1 MPAMTTPPAPRRGRR
16 LAELTAV
23 AVITGLI
30 ASGST
35 LAITGAYNGTDAA
48 TTTGTSQS
56 LGRNADAAPVVQAD
70 GSAPNWT
77 ATASA
82 VSPSVVAITATSA
95 QGGGQG
101 SGVIIDSSGHVLTN
115 NHVVA
120 GAQELT
126 VTTSDGRTSRPRS
139 AAPTRRP
146 TWPSSPSRATPA
158 TPRPSPSAT
167 PTPSRSETR
176 SWPSATRW
184 AWPAPS
190 PPAS

>member
-1 MPAMTTPPAPRRGRR
+1 MTDQNPTPQWYAPRGGTTTDPRPVGTFGQPTEPVPTWPPAPPAPPGNSMMPAMTTPPAPRRGRR

-77 ATASA
+77 ATASR
-82 VSPSVVAITATSA
+82 
-95 QGGGQG
+95 
-101 SGVIIDSSGHVLTN
+101 D
-115 NHVVA
+115 
-120 GAQELT
+120 
-126 VTTSDGRTSRPRS
+126 
-139 AAPTRRP
+139 
-146 TWPSSPSRATPA
+146 
-158 TPRPSPSAT
+158 
-167 PTPSRSETR
+167 
-176 SWPSATRW
+176 
-184 AWPAPS
+184 
-190 PPAS
+190 